1 MISSLVSTIERL
13 YALLN
18 KPKNLSG
25 ANFVWPVNMN
35 EYSIVSLKPAII
47 YGRKVEFSVSEIVKD
62 RAKSQVPFLYVQGI
76 WLYPL
81 PNLWRIGQIS

>member
-1 MISSLVSTIERL
+1 MI
-13 YALLN
+13 LLN
-18 KPKNLSG
+18 SMLRVFIKFFLTQERNTL
-25 ANFVWPVNMN
+25 
-35 EYSIVSLKPAII
+35 SLKLSKTALSSVIKVT
-47 YGRKVEFSVSEIVKD
+47 GRKVEFPVSEIVKD